1 VYFKTL
7 KMEKEIKNKPV
18 QYTIENKNGV
28 YEYSDSFEVNG
39 TTSLIRI
46 KVLEKGANSNDWV
59 EQIVKKFL
67 IKGNNFDFS
76 NYFNVNGIPPH
87 FRDIFIDVYLNNI
100 NDLTFE
106 LIENSKIQV
115 TVFPNK
121 YQNIEQ

>member
-1 VYFKTL
+1 
-7 KMEKEIKNKPV
+7 MEKEIKNKPV